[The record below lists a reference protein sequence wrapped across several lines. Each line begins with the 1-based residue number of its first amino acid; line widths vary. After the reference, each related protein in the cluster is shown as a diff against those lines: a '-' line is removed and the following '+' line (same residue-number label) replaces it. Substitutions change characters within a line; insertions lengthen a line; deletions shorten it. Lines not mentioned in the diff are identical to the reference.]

1 MAKITIE
8 LIDKLENQIDNF
20 TDDQLNKA
28 FEGLQKEQPFLN
40 SYIDATQEIF
50 EDEEEFIDLAN
61 YFHLLTNMAFIKAY
75 GEVNE
80 IESDL
85 IQEVDE
91 AMIILMET
99 LNEAKD
105 FEEQIETIFSSH
117 PEHELITYF
126 YNSVFEEDNDYDDQF
141 LELATQ
147 LILFTYGIVDIY
159 TKSVNLN

>member
-8 LIDKLENQIDNF
+8 LINKLEHQIDNF
-20 TDDQLNKA
+20 SDDQLNKA
-28 FEGLQKEQPFLN
+28 FEDLQKKQSFLN

-50 EDEEEFIDLAN
+50 EDEEEFIDMAN

-80 IESDL
+80 ITSDL

-91 AMIILMET
+91 AMIIFMES
-99 LNEAKD
+99 LNESED
-105 FEEQIETIFSSH
+105 FEEQIDTLFASH
-117 PEHELITYF
+117 PEHELITHF

-159 TKSVNLN
+159 TKSVKS